1 MTVVDTQTYVGYTL
15 DQIKNIFYYDP
26 DTGKFT
32 SKVSGK
38 EIVDKSFTYRN
49 PKTGKVVCFNL
60 SRVAMML
67 MTDDYLHPSDKV
79 LCKDGDRY
87 NLAYSNLSVVDHKGT
102 YPKRNTDKNC
112 YLETD
117 EEHIFYGTLSRLFVV
132 RRGPE
137 QAVYR
142 TYSKQ
147 KAVEVRDRWLESGMI
162 LHEWDDT
169 MPVMFRN

>member
-15 DQIKNIFYYDP
+15 AQIKNIFYYDP
-26 DTGKFT
+26 DTGEFT

-38 EIVDKSFTYRN
+38 EIVDKAITYRH

-60 SRVAMML
+60 SRVAVML
-67 MTDDYLHPSDKV
+67 MTDTYLHPKDRV

-87 NLAYSNLSVVDHKGT
+87 NLAYSNLVVVDHKGT
-102 YPKRNTDKNC
+102 YPKRNLEKNY
-112 YLETD
+112 YLETNED
-117 EEHIFYGTLSRLFVV
+117 YIFCGTMNRLFVV

-147 KAVEVRDRWLESGMI
+147 KAVEVRDRWLESGKV
-162 LHEWDDT
+162 LHEWDET

>member
-1 MTVVDTQTYVGYTL
+1 
-15 DQIKNIFYYDP
+15 
-26 DTGKFT
+26 
-32 SKVSGK
+32 
-38 EIVDKSFTYRN
+38 
-49 PKTGKVVCFNL
+49 
-60 SRVAMML
+60 MML

-87 NLAYSNLSVVDHKGT
+87 NLAYSNLVVVDHKGT

-162 LHEWDDT
+162 LHEWDET
-169 MPVMFRN
+169 MPVMFRS